1 MKLQQESA
9 AHDSDKTSNTRGP
22 RARPPRVDRL
32 ESKLHSL
39 GVYKPASSTWTCHLW
54 SLVPTRSASTD
65 STKFLAGVAR
75 LHTAILARPC
85 TRPCTP
91 SPDGS
96 PSNVQTHTSAATS
109 PRSLQPH
116 LKIRMVR
123 KSGVIYNP
131 LGYGERS
138 YKNKNKARIRI
149 YIRFNA
155 FLSLEPCSVEGI

>member
-75 LHTAILARPC
+75 LHGHPC
-85 TRPCTP
+85 TTLHTTLHAIAGRLTFQC
-91 SPDGS
+91 
-96 PSNVQTHTSAATS
+96 SNTHVRRYLPALATAAS
-109 PRSLQPH
+109 EDPYGE
-116 LKIRMVR
+116 KIRC
-123 KSGVIYNP
+123 I
-131 LGYGERS
+131 
-138 YKNKNKARIRI
+138 
-149 YIRFNA
+149 
-155 FLSLEPCSVEGI
+155 